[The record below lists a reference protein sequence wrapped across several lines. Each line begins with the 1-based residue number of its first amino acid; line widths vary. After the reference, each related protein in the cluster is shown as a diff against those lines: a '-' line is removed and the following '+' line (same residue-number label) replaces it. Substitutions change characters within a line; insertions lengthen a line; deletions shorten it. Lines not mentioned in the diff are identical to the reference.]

1 MIFKLQQKTLGRRAR
16 PKEPFPPQN
25 DSIDPSALPP
35 FNYLI
40 RSDNRSIRYV
50 EWSDLIIGHGRNNSL
65 SQLTSGVV
73 MTNKSVK
80 TVSIGSLETVVRLN
94 VTKSVDEW
102 KARSLTRDQKF
113 LLGEKEKVIVQLEKA
128 VEGYKK
134 KCEALS
140 NLLKHNAS

>member
-1 MIFKLQQKTLGRRAR
+1 MFGRRAR

-25 DSIDPSALPP
+25 NSIDPSALPP
-35 FNYLI
+35 VDYLI

-50 EWSDLIIGHGRNNSL
+50 EWSDLIIGDGRTNNL
-65 SQLTSGVV
+65 SQLTCGVV
-73 MTNKSVK
+73 LTNKSVK
-80 TVSIGSLETVVRLN
+80 PVSIGSLETIVRLN

-102 KARSLTRDQKF
+102 KARSTTRDQKF

-128 VEGYKK
+128 LEGYKK

>member
-1 MIFKLQQKTLGRRAR
+1 
-16 PKEPFPPQN
+16 
-25 DSIDPSALPP
+25 
-35 FNYLI
+35 
-40 RSDNRSIRYV
+40 
-50 EWSDLIIGHGRNNSL
+50 
-65 SQLTSGVV
+65 

-102 KARSLTRDQKF
+102 KTRSLTRDQKF

-128 VEGYKK
+128 LEGYKK

-140 NLLKHNAS
+140 NLLKHDTS

>member
-1 MIFKLQQKTLGRRAR
+1 MFGRRAR

-25 DSIDPSALPP
+25 NSIDPSALPP
-35 FNYLI
+35 LNYLI

-50 EWSDLIIGHGRNNSL
+50 EWSDLIIGDGRNSSL

-80 TVSIGSLETVVRLN
+80 PVSIGSLETIVRLN

-102 KARSLTRDQKF
+102 KARSTTRDQKF

-128 VEGYKK
+128 LEGYKK

>member
-1 MIFKLQQKTLGRRAR
+1 METDVLLFLL
-16 PKEPFPPQN
+16 
-25 DSIDPSALPP
+25 
-35 FNYLI
+35 
-40 RSDNRSIRYV
+40 
-50 EWSDLIIGHGRNNSL
+50 
-65 SQLTSGVV
+65 QLTCGVV

-80 TVSIGSLETVVRLN
+80 TVSIGSLESVVRLN

-140 NLLKHNAS
+140 NLLKHNTS

>member
-1 MIFKLQQKTLGRRAR
+1 MFGRRAR

-25 DSIDPSALPP
+25 NSIDPSALPP
-35 FNYLI
+35 VDYLI

-50 EWSDLIIGHGRNNSL
+50 EWSDLIIADGRNNSL

-80 TVSIGSLETVVRLN
+80 PVSIGSLETIVRLN

-102 KARSLTRDQKF
+102 KARSTTSDQKF

-128 VEGYKK
+128 LEGYKK

>member
-25 DSIDPSALPP
+25 NSIDPSALPP
-35 FNYLI
+35 LNYLI

-50 EWSDLIIGHGRNNSL
+50 EWSDLIIGDGRSTFL
-65 SQLTSGVV
+65 SQLTCGVV

-80 TVSIGSLETVVRLN
+80 PVSIGSLETIVRFN
-94 VTKSVDEW
+94 VTKSVYEW
-102 KARSLTRDQKF
+102 KTRSITRNQKF
-113 LLGEKEKVIVQLEKA
+113 LLGEKEKVIAQLEKP

-134 KCEALS
+134 SAKLF
-140 NLLKHNAS
+140 LTY

>member
-1 MIFKLQQKTLGRRAR
+1 MFGRRAR

-25 DSIDPSALPP
+25 NSIDPSALPP
-35 FNYLI
+35 VNYLI

-80 TVSIGSLETVVRLN
+80 PVSIGSLETIVRLN

-102 KARSLTRDQKF
+102 KARSTTRDQKF

-128 VEGYKK
+128 LEGYKK

>member
-1 MIFKLQQKTLGRRAR
+1 MFGRRAR

-25 DSIDPSALPP
+25 NSIDPSALPP
-35 FNYLI
+35 VNYLI

-80 TVSIGSLETVVRLN
+80 PVSIGSLETIVRLN

-102 KARSLTRDQKF
+102 KARSTTRDQKF
-113 LLGEKEKVIVQLEKA
+113 LLWEKEKVIVQLEKA
-128 VEGYKK
+128 LEGYKK

>member
-1 MIFKLQQKTLGRRAR
+1 
-16 PKEPFPPQN
+16 
-25 DSIDPSALPP
+25 
-35 FNYLI
+35 
-40 RSDNRSIRYV
+40 
-50 EWSDLIIGHGRNNSL
+50 
-65 SQLTSGVV
+65 

-80 TVSIGSLETVVRLN
+80 PVSIGSLETIVRLN

-102 KARSLTRDQKF
+102 KARSIARDQKF
-113 LLGEKEKVIVQLEKA
+113 LLGEKEKVILQLEKA

>member
-1 MIFKLQQKTLGRRAR
+1 MFGRRAR

-25 DSIDPSALPP
+25 NSIDPSALPP
-35 FNYLI
+35 IDYLI

-50 EWSDLIIGHGRNNSL
+50 EWSDLIIGDGRNNNL
-65 SQLTSGVV
+65 SQLTCGVV
-73 MTNKSVK
+73 LTNKSVK
-80 TVSIGSLETVVRLN
+80 PVSIGSLETIVRLN

-102 KARSLTRDQKF
+102 KARSTTRDQKF

-128 VEGYKK
+128 LEGYKK

>member
-1 MIFKLQQKTLGRRAR
+1 MFGRRAR

-25 DSIDPSALPP
+25 NSIDPSALPP
-35 FNYLI
+35 LDYLI

-80 TVSIGSLETVVRLN
+80 PVSIGSLETIVRLN

-102 KARSLTRDQKF
+102 KARSTTRDQKF

-128 VEGYKK
+128 LEGYKK